1 MCWFGFVQIRHPRRE
16 GVLVFASDCETD
28 LRRWMKAFQSGTSIQ
43 VQPVSTVEEIRITDL
58 EMQKRWT
65 TLDKSNST
73 QPTEVN

>member
-1 MCWFGFVQIRHPRRE
+1 VCFVQIRHPRRE
-16 GVLVFASDCETD
+16 GILTFASDCEAD

-65 TLDKSNST
+65 TLDKNVSP
-73 QPTEVN
+73 QLAEVRIY